1 MKNPISNPPTEGE
14 EQATLF
20 HWADMVKGKYP
31 ELQLLFHIP
40 NGGERRK
47 SEAARMKA
55 EGVKAGVPDLF
66 LPVARVN
73 YHGLFIEMKRRK
85 GGRVSDEQR
94 EWIGNLL
101 ANGYAVEVCRG
112 WEEAKDAIENYL
124 GEKYVPF

>member
-20 HWADMVKGKYP
+20 HWCEMVKGKYP

-55 EGVKAGVPDLF
+55 EGVKPGVPDLF
-66 LPVARVN
+66 LPVACGG
-73 YHGLFIEMKRRK
+73 YHGMFIEMKRRE
-85 GGRVSDEQR
+85 GGRVSKEQR
-94 EWIGNLL
+94 TWIHNLEWQ
-101 ANGYAVEVCRG
+101 GYRVEVCRG
-112 WEEAKDAIENYL
+112 WEAAKQAIERYL
-124 GEKYVPF
+124 NHS

>member
-1 MKNPISNPPTEGE
+1 MKNPISKIPTEGE

-20 HWADMVKGKYP
+20 HWCEMVKGKYP

-55 EGVKAGVPDLF
+55 EGVKPGVPDLF
-66 LPVARVN
+66 LPVARIN

-124 GEKYVPF
+124 DEKYVPF

>member
-1 MKNPISNPPTEGE
+1 MNMTPTEGE

-20 HWADMVKGKYP
+20 HWCDMVNGKYP

-55 EGVKAGVPDLF
+55 EGVKPGVPDLF

-124 GEKYVPF
+124 DEKYVPF